1 MGQYESVTEQDLK
14 IAIKSFLQE
23 IIAENQ
29 TYIAPLKAIQ
39 SQLSTTT
46 KSVRVMNNFSKVLK
60 SKGYAYYGLALSKE
74 SNQRLN
80 QMSQL
85 YHLYSEITTKLL
97 GLNKLTYSIYYKDS
111 NGDMLRIS
119 VQDISKATSWLLN
132 DGPTSQLYLKGS
144 TIKEVFAQELQDIKN
159 EQEYTKAL
167 TSHYGALE
175 ALLRVSYKGQSY
187 QSKVGKYIPE
197 AFERDVLFYP
207 HTVDNIDSFYQH
219 SWNLQE
225 AWNLIRMSSGNAP
238 WYSGG
243 DVLSKM
249 FNVQVKGFT
258 SNGKEVSA
266 SGKKNPF
273 YRITGLTTLRSL
285 EDIANYLVTLLDV
298 TPATLDNKVEEIYKL
313 FNQDDWEHKVDLEIE
328 NDKEKIINKLLKLG
342 HTSINFNL
350 I

>member
-29 TYIAPLKAIQ
+29 VYIAPLKAIQ
-39 SQLSTTT
+39 VELSTTT
-46 KSVRVMNNFSKVLK
+46 KSIRVMNNFSKILE

-80 QMSQL
+80 QMSRL
-85 YHLYSEITTKLL
+85 YHLFSEITTKLL

-119 VQDISKATSWLLN
+119 VQDVSKATSWLLD
-132 DGPTSQLYLKGS
+132 DGPTNQLYLKGN
-144 TIKEVFAQELQDIKN
+144 TIKEVFAQELQDIRD

-175 ALLRVSYKGQSY
+175 ALLKASYKGKSY

-197 AFERDVLFYP
+197 AFERDVLSYP
-207 HTVDNIDSFYQH
+207 HTIDNVDSFYQH
-219 SWNLQE
+219 SWGLQE
-225 AWNLIRMSSGNAP
+225 AWDSIRMSSGNAP

-258 SNGKEVSA
+258 GGKEVSA
-266 SGKKNPF
+266 NGKKNPF
-273 YRITGLTTLRSL
+273 YRIAGLTTLRSL
-285 EDIANYLVTLLDV
+285 EDVANYLVTLLDV
-298 TPATLDNKVEEIYKL
+298 TPATLDSKVEEIYRL

-328 NDKEKIINKLLKLG
+328 KDEEKIINKLLKLG
-342 HTSINFNL
+342 HSTINFDL
-350 I
+350 T

>member
-14 IAIKSFLQE
+14 TAIRSFLQE

-29 TYIAPLKAIQ
+29 VYIAPLKTIK

-46 KSVRVMNNFSKVLK
+46 KSVRVMNNFSKTLE

-74 SNQRLN
+74 STQRLS
-80 QMSQL
+80 QMSNL

-111 NGDMLRIS
+111 NGDILRIS
-119 VQDISKATSWLLN
+119 AQDVSKATSWLL
-132 DGPTSQLYLKGS
+132 DTGPTSQLYLKGG
-144 TIKEVFAQELQDIKN
+144 TIKEVFAQELQDIKD

-175 ALLRVSYKGQSY
+175 ALLKASYKGKSY

-197 AFERDVLFYP
+197 AFERDVLSYP
-207 HTVDNIDSFYQH
+207 HTIDNIDSFYQH
-219 SWNLQE
+219 SWGLQE
-225 AWNLIRMSSGNAP
+225 AWDSIRMSSGNAP

-258 SNGKEVSA
+258 GGGKEISA

-285 EDIANYLVTLLDV
+285 EDVANYLITLLDV
-298 TPATLDNKVEEIYKL
+298 TPATLDDKVEEIYRL

-328 NDKEKIINKLLKLG
+328 NDGEKIANKLLKLG
-342 HTSINFNL
+342 HTIINFDL
-350 I
+350 T